1 MLENIV
7 SIIEMDME
15 NDDFIKKHEIEDF
28 YTGSQLLVHQSQ
40 EAIFFMNREALDS
53 FGPGRHTLTTQNMPL
68 ISRFLNLASGGN
80 TPFRSELYFINKT
93 TKLDVKWGT
102 NPKMEYTNP
111 GEYQFPVKVGASGT
125 MHLAVSDGRKL
136 LMQLVGTGQGIGANE
151 FALKMR
157 EVLNS
162 RLKSFMTEFIISHNV
177 NIFDIEIHLDTMSQ
191 AMREK
196 MVDIFDEYGVLLKN
210 FIISAI
216 AKPEDDP
223 EYQEFRRLY
232 TQMSNKTLAAKGRQR
247 EGLIDQETR
256 SKQIIMEAQAM
267 AAKRALEGYTY
278 QDERRFDVAEQFA
291 QNEATGQLANMGIGL
306 GMISGIG
313 GAVGSSVGG
322 IVGGAL
328 DQTASAA
335 TAAFQP
341 SASGGNAVKNTCSKC
356 GASIPA
362 GVKFCP
368 ECGEKCVSD
377 LPATVTCPGCGH
389 TVPKSKFCSEC
400 GFRLAEPT
408 CPKCAAKVTAGAKFC
423 PECGE
428 KLN

>member
-7 SIIEMDME
+7 SVIEMDMA

-40 EAIFFMNREALDS
+40 EAVFFMDREALDS
-53 FGPGRHTLTTQNMPL
+53 FGPGRHTLTTENMP
-68 ISRFLNLASGGN
+68 IVSRFFNIASGGK

-102 NPKMEYTNP
+102 SSKMEYTNP
-111 GEYQFPVKVGASGT
+111 GEYKFPVKIGASGT

-136 LMQLVGTGQGIGANE
+136 LLQLVGTGQGIGASE
-151 FALKMR
+151 FTVLMR
-157 EVLNS
+157 ELVNS
-162 RLKSFMTEFIISHNV
+162 QLKSFMTEYIISHNI
-177 NIFDIEIHLDTMSQ
+177 NIFDIENHLEPMNL
-191 AMREK
+191 AMQEK
-196 MVDIFDEYGVLLKN
+196 LSGAFDEYGVQLKN
-210 FIISAI
+210 FIISTI

-223 EYQEFRRLY
+223 EYKEFRRLY
-232 TQMSNKTLAAKGRQR
+232 TQMTNKRLAATGRQI

-256 SKQIIMEAQAM
+256 SKQIVMEAQAL

-313 GAVGSSVGG
+313 GAVGGSVGG

-328 DQTASAA
+328 NQTVAAAA
-335 TAAFQP
+335 TASQP
-341 SASGGNAVKNTCSKC
+341 AAGGGNAATTACAKC
-356 GASIPA
+356 GAAIA
-362 GVKFCP
+362 ANAKFCP
-368 ECGEKCVSD
+368 ECGEKCVPSGSMI
-377 LPATVTCPGCGH
+377 CPGCGKII
-389 TVPKSKFCSEC
+389 PKSKFCPEC

-408 CPKCAAKVTAGAKFC
+408 CPKCSAKLAAGSKFC

-428 KLN
+428 KLI